1 VLVLKS
7 ILGSSSKVK
16 DSIEDPFKFDILLH
30 VAHTHTVK
38 LEVKL
43 FFKNYIVLFV
53 RKMLVHTKFL
63 KIGLHKYIQGKSVE
77 SLKERLDI
85 KMHN

>member
-1 VLVLKS
+1 
-7 ILGSSSKVK
+7 
-16 DSIEDPFKFDILLH
+16 
-30 VAHTHTVK
+30 
-38 LEVKL
+38 
-43 FFKNYIVLFV
+43 
-53 RKMLVHTKFL
+53 MLVHTKFL